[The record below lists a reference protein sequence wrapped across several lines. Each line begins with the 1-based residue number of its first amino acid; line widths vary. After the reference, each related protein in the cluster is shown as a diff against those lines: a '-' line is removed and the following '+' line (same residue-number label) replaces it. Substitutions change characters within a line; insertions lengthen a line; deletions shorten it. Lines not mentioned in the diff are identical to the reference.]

1 MIGFVSLAAFLWQE
15 RYKSLAFSG
24 FLLLGKMIPCWQCKR
39 RPCVLGNLAQSR
51 PEFYL
56 DWLVVDSL
64 YDPHKCGYDFTYT
77 PRLTCSYEM
86 YHD

>member
-39 RPCVLGNLAQSR
+39 RRPRVLGNLAQSR
-51 PEFYL
+51 PELYL
-56 DWLVVDSL
+56 D
-64 YDPHKCGYDFTYT
+64 
-77 PRLTCSYEM
+77 
-86 YHD
+86 